1 MKTKRISDNIEKI
14 LNTQIANE
22 MNSSILYRAMG
33 NCLEYNGWVGAS
45 KLWKKYST
53 EETGH
58 AEKIINYMQDRD
70 CMPIIPATT
79 LPQQK
84 FEGIEDIVAK
94 SDEHEILISNQWKK
108 IASEAM
114 KEADLMTFELAQWF
128 IKEQTSEEK
137 KMIYWKDRIEV
148 LKSTNTP
155 LYFIDKEMSK
165 SQLM

>member
-1 MKTKRISDNIEKI
+1 MKTRRISDNIEKI
-14 LNTQIANE
+14 LNAQIANE

-58 AEKIINYMQDRD
+58 AEKIINYMQDRN

-84 FEGIEDIVAK
+84 FEGIEEIVAK
-94 SDEHEILISNQWKK
+94 SDEHEILVTSQWKK

-128 IKEQTSEEK
+128 VNEQIEEEA
-137 KMIYWKDRIEV
+137 KMIYWLDRIEMYKKTN
-148 LKSTNTP
+148 KS
-155 LYFIDKEMSK
+155 LGDLDEEMGDKV
-165 SQLM
+165 

>member
-1 MKTKRISDNIEKI
+1 MKTKRLSDNIEKI
-14 LNTQIANE
+14 LNTQIVNE
-22 MNSSILYRAMG
+22 GYSSAIYRAMA
-33 NCLEYNGWVGAS
+33 NCLEYNGWVGAA
-45 KLWKKYST
+45 KLWKKYSS
-53 EETGH
+53 EEMAH
-58 AEKIINYMQDRD
+58 YEKIISYMQDRD

-84 FEGIEDIVAK
+84 FDGIEDIVAK
-94 SDEHEILISNQWKK
+94 SDEHEILITSQWKK

>member
-14 LNTQIANE
+14 LNAQIANE
-22 MNSSILYRAMG
+22 MNSSALYRAMG

-94 SDEHEILISNQWKK
+94 SDEHEILISSQWKK

>member
-1 MKTKRISDNIEKI
+1 MKTKRLSDNIEKI

-22 MNSSILYRAMG
+22 MNSSALYRAMG
-33 NCLEYNGWVGAS
+33 NCLEYNGWVGAA
-45 KLWKKYST
+45 KLWKKYSI

-94 SDEHEILISNQWKK
+94 SDEHEILVTSRWKK

-114 KEADLMTFELAQWF
+114 KAAVLMSFELAQWF
-128 IKEQTSEEK
+128 VNEQIEEEA
-137 KMIYWKDRIEV
+137 KMIYWLDRIEMY
-148 LKSTNTP
+148 KKTNKP
-155 LYFIDKEMSK
+155 LSDLDKEMEK
-165 SQLM
+165 A

>member
-14 LNTQIANE
+14 LNAQIANE
-22 MNSSILYRAMG
+22 MNSSALYRAMG
-33 NCLEYNGWVGAS
+33 NCLEYNGWVGAA
-45 KLWKKYST
+45 KLWKKYSV

-94 SDEHEILISNQWKK
+94 SDEHEILVTSQWKK

-128 IKEQTSEEK
+128 VNEQIEEEA
-137 KMIYWKDRIEV
+137 KMIYWLDRIEMY
-148 LKSTNTP
+148 KKTNKP
-155 LYFIDKEMSK
+155 LSDLDKEMEK
-165 SQLM
+165 A